1 MLNPFLVFFLGPKK
15 QHRYCSKVAF
25 FSRQRH
31 LNNNYVKI
39 LRSEGLPQPTIQDP
53 ASWNLLYF
61 GFPLYL
67 IVIVG

>member
-1 MLNPFLVFFLGPKK
+1 MMSMAFDELNN
-15 QHRYCSKVAF
+15 Y
-25 FSRQRH
+25 
-31 LNNNYVKI
+31 LNNNYVKS